1 VASFL
6 DKLKINGSKFETPFT
21 VRHVESHLVFGPLSR
36 HFPVAHLVAVG
47 GILKVIGDFINRY
60 APIGQ
65 RVGGAI
71 EDLIVWVGV
80 IPLLLSRMTRRQQA
94 ILAWGATKFGLGFGA
109 FIMMT
114 VGTGTSYQSGQPRD
128 AFVFFFLGLI
138 WLPSLEFIRR
148 LTMHQKC
155 ITLTRLVLS
164 IPLVIIGVRG
174 GNWHWS

>member
-1 VASFL
+1 MANFL

-21 VRHVESHLVFGPLSR
+21 VRHVETHLVFGPLSR
-36 HFPVAHLVAVG
+36 HFPVAYLVAVG
-47 GILKVIGDFINRY
+47 GTLKVIGDFTNRY
-60 APIGQ
+60 APTGQ
-65 RVGGAI
+65 RVGEAI

-80 IPLLLSRMTRRQQA
+80 MPFLLSRMTRRQQA

-128 AFVFFFLGLI
+128 ALVFFFLGLI
-138 WLPSLEFIRR
+138 WLPSLEFIPR
-148 LTMHQKC
+148 LTPHQKY
-155 ITLTRLVLS
+155 ITLARFLLS